1 MLRTTI
7 RKPASEPDR
16 TICHRMRHRANPS
29 DPIRK
34 RPGLTMRALTFAS
47 TSKGTWSAGAA
58 FQIASSVTLGG
69 GLGLLAWTPGHTPAL
84 GALFPMLWIGRPSRV
99 AAFACAVAYHLAVV
113 RFLPGFAANWFGS
126 IVAGFACWLAVGF
139 VSGLVWAVLWPPS
152 GSKALR
158 VMLSALAVLVMLL
171 LPPFGALVPAHP
183 VVAWGYLAPGSGWV
197 GVALMFILTPTAAAW
212 LRTHERVFPESHVN
226 WTVFGF
232 LFAVVGIFGLV
243 PQQNDGRSASQ
254 VLAVQTQFGR
264 FPAYGSVDVMQRLVR
279 MGELS
284 ALQADGQDTVKAV
297 VFPETIIG
305 LYDRSLQ
312 PAIDLELVSP
322 TKAKGQTLVLGAD
335 LALGGNRFQNAALI
349 FRPDG
354 SSNLLA
360 ARQTVPIAQW
370 RPWSRGAHFP
380 ADWLATNTVDLGGG
394 RRARFMFCHEEW
406 MAVLHLLSEA
416 REEHELVIA
425 MANLWAAPDPTA
437 SYVQG
442 AHTQGMALLFG
453 RAYVR
458 AVNGPEIP

>member
-1 MLRTTI
+1 
-7 RKPASEPDR
+7 
-16 TICHRMRHRANPS
+16 
-29 DPIRK
+29 
-34 RPGLTMRALTFAS
+34 
-47 TSKGTWSAGAA
+47 
-58 FQIASSVTLGG
+58 
-69 GLGLLAWTPGHTPAL
+69 
-84 GALFPMLWIGRPSRV
+84 MLWIGRPSRA
-99 AAFACAVAYHLAVV
+99 AAFACAAAYHLAVV
-113 RFLPGFAANWFGS
+113 RFLPGFAANWFAS
-126 IVAGFACWLAVGF
+126 VVAGFACWLAIGF

-152 GSKALR
+152 GSNAPR
-158 VMLSALAVLVMLL
+158 VMLSALAALVILL

-197 GVALMFILTPTAAAW
+197 GVVLMFILTPTAASW

>member
-212 LRTHERVFPESHVN
+212 LRTHERVFPESHVFSL
-226 WTVFGF
+226 W
-232 LFAVVGIFGLV
+232 
-243 PQQNDGRSASQ
+243 SASL
-254 VLAVQTQFGR
+254 VWCPNRMTADRRVR
-264 FPAYGSVDVMQRLVR
+264 FS
-279 MGELS
+279 LS
-284 ALQADGQDTVKAV
+284 K
-297 VFPETIIG
+297 
-305 LYDRSLQ
+305 RSLAASL
-312 PAIDLELVSP
+312 PM
-322 TKAKGQTLVLGAD
+322 GQLTSCSAWS
-335 LALGGNRFQNAALI
+335 AWGNCPPCR
-349 FRPDG
+349 RT
-354 SSNLLA
+354 
-360 ARQTVPIAQW
+360 ARTRLKP
-370 RPWSRGAHFP
+370 
-380 ADWLATNTVDLGGG
+380 
-394 RRARFMFCHEEW
+394 
-406 MAVLHLLSEA
+406 
-416 REEHELVIA
+416 
-425 MANLWAAPDPTA
+425 
-437 SYVQG
+437 
-442 AHTQGMALLFG
+442 
-453 RAYVR
+453 
-458 AVNGPEIP
+458 